1 MGDEI
6 TSMLDAPTRIAV
18 RNLLGDLEAAGLAV
32 GSVTRDLSRA
42 HAELTV
48 LANRD
53 VGLVAEQA
61 GDVPRDKEAG
71 W

>member
-32 GSVTRDLSRA
+32 GSVTRDLSVVR
-42 HAELTV
+42 AELTG
-48 LANRD
+48 LPQRD

-61 GDVPRDKEAG
+61 GDAARDGEAG
-71 W
+71 R

>member
-18 RNLLGDLEAAGLAV
+18 RNLLGDLEAAGLAI
-32 GSVTRDLSRA
+32 GSVTHDLSLA

-61 GDVPRDKEAG
+61 GDVPRDREAG